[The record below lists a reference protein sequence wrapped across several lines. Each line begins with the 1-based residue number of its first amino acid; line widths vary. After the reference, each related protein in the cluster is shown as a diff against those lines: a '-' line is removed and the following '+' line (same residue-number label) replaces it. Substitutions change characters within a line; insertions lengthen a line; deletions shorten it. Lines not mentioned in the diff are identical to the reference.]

1 LASAASGLVLAF
13 AAWTQWGGLWS
24 LALACFVY
32 VGASGLIVANSMA
45 RAMAHRP
52 DQAGAVSA
60 LLGAA
65 QYGCGMLGS
74 AAISVMADGTPRPMA
89 NAMAVAGCAAM
100 ASFLWLGPA
109 AIAPPFD
116 RPERRTA

>member
-1 LASAASGLVLAF
+1 
-13 AAWTQWGGLWS
+13 LWS

-89 NAMAVAGCAAM
+89 NAMAVAA
-100 ASFLWLGPA
+100 
-109 AIAPPFD
+109 APPWRASCGWARSD
-116 RPERRTA
+116 RTTLRPS